1 MKYCINIVFLFVIIA
16 LVFLNTSCNDKD
28 ENNPD
33 LLGLTPKNITVDSD
47 STVIKVTTTNDQWLI
62 YDIVIDGVPRDLTDS
77 TTIVK
82 IDDMSFKGPWF
93 SVVINKGYKE
103 INISLAKNDSV
114 QRVLELAFKTVGYYD
129 QFKVIQK
136 GIK

>member
-1 MKYCINIVFLFVIIA
+1 MNNCTNIVFLVVVIA
-16 LVFLNTSCNDKD
+16 LVFLSTSCNDKD

-47 STVIKVTTTNDQWLI
+47 STVIKVTTTNDQWFI
-62 YDIVIDGVPRDLTDS
+62 YDIAIDGVPRDLTDS

>member
-1 MKYCINIVFLFVIIA
+1 MKL
-16 LVFLNTSCNDKD
+16 LNFCVCLSFSILGLCSCSS